1 MFSINGFASH
11 FEFHFDFLY
20 PQPFSSCLKI
30 EAGVG
35 SALID
40 LWAAEKDDKDERKYR
55 TMKFQRK
62 SLLHTTCDTPIC
74 LFMIIKLMHSF
85 SIKHLLIVKGHT

>member
-1 MFSINGFASH
+1 MFSTNGLASH
-11 FEFHFDFLY
+11 LNFILIFSN
-20 PQPFSSCLKI
+20 PQPFSSFLKI

-40 LWAAEKDDKDERKYR
+40 FVGCWPGDKDERKYR

-62 SLLHTTCDTPIC
+62 SLLHTTCGTPIC
-74 LFMIIKLMHSF
+74 LS
-85 SIKHLLIVKGHT
+85 